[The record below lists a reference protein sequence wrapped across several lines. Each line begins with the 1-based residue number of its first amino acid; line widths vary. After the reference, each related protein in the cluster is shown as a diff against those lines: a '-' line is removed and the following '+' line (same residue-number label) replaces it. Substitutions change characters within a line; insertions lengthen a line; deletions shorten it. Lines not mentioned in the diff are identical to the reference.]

1 MNKASVKLLS
11 LAALAITLAAPVF
24 AKGAAQGRA
33 QGAVQGAGARE
44 AGTAGA
50 ATTLVVGATA
60 NPHAILLNL
69 VKPDLEAQ
77 GIDLRV
83 IEFADYVVPNTAL
96 ISGELD
102 ANFFQH
108 IPYLE
113 SNPEWSGALV
123 NAFGVHVEPF
133 GLYSAAIKNISD
145 LKDGSTIAIPNDPSN
160 GGRALLL
167 LQANGLIT
175 LKSGAGITATPLDIA
190 SNPKNLRFRELEAA
204 QLPRSLEDVDAATI
218 NGNYAL
224 EAGLNPIRDSLIIE
238 GAQSPY
244 VNIVVV
250 RRGFE
255 GDPRIQALGRAL
267 RSQKVKDFISATY
280 ADGSVVAIF

>member
-1 MNKASVKLLS
+1 MNKVSVKLLS
-11 LAALAITLAAPVF
+11 LAVLVIGLTGPVF
-24 AKGAAQGRA
+24 ARPAADRA
-33 QGAVQGAGARE
+33 PGTASPAGAP
-44 AGTAGA
+44 
-50 ATTLVVGATA
+50 TTLVVGATA

-69 VKPDLEAQ
+69 VKPDLAAQ
-77 GIDLRV
+77 GIDLQV

-96 ISGELD
+96 ISGDLD

-113 SNPEWSGALV
+113 SNSEWSRSLA

-133 GLYSAAIKNISD
+133 GLYSTKIKNISE

-224 EAGLNPIRDSLIIE
+224 EAGFNPVRDSLVIE

-250 RRGFE
+250 RKGFE
-255 GDPRIQALGRAL
+255 NDPRIEALGKAL
-267 RSQKVKDFISATY
+267 RSQKVKNFIDTTY
-280 ADGSVVAIF
+280 TDGSVVAIF

>member
-1 MNKASVKLLS
+1 MMNNITGKLLS
-11 LAALAITLAAPVF
+11 VAALLLALTAPVF
-24 AKGAAQGRA
+24 ARGINDRS
-33 QGAVQGAGARE
+33 
-44 AGTAGA
+44 AGA
-50 ATTLVVGATA
+50 ARGSTALVVGATA

-69 VKPDLEAQ
+69 VKPDLAAQ

-96 ISGELD
+96 ISGDLD

-113 SNPEWSGALV
+113 SNAEWSAALV

-133 GLYSAAIKNISD
+133 GLYSSTIKDIAE

-204 QLPRSLEDVDAATI
+204 QLPRALEDVDAATI

-250 RRGFE
+250 RKGFE
-255 GDPRIQALGRAL
+255 KDPRILALERAL
-267 RSQKVKDFISATY
+267 RSQKVKDYISANY
-280 ADGSVVAIF
+280 ADGSVVAVF